1 MNMLPESTEL
11 PLPPWRSNPEGQP
24 RRIGVELEMSGLTL
38 DELAGITS
46 EFFGTTVATDG
57 RYGRVLKGDA
67 AGDWVVE
74 LDFRLL
80 RKLGHT
86 ERVPGAFGDDLLQ
99 SAEDALH
106 AVAQTMVPVEI
117 VSPPLP
123 MERLPEVEALIA
135 RLRAAGAKGTS
146 DHPLNAFGM
155 QFNPEIP
162 RADAAT
168 LSAYLRAFL
177 CLYDWLF
184 ARADIDLTRRLTS
197 YVDPFPADY
206 VRLVTTADYSPD
218 LPGLI
223 DDYLRYNPTRNRALD
238 LLPLFAHLDGA
249 RVAAVTD
256 DPLIKPRPAFHYRLP
271 DCRIDQPGWGLAAA
285 WNDWLQVERLAADP
299 ERLAGCCA
307 DYHDFMAAPALER
320 WLGDWA
326 EEVAGQWLAP

>member
-1 MNMLPESTEL
+1 MRMDATPHAL

-24 RRIGVELEMSGLTL
+24 RRIGVELEMTGPTL
-38 DELAGITS
+38 DELARVAADQLGCEVTETS
-46 EFFGTTVATDG
+46 
-57 RYGRVLKGDA
+57 RYERTLRGDT

-74 LDFRLL
+74 LDFHLL
-80 RKLGHT
+80 KQLGQT
-86 ERVPGAFGDDLLQ
+86 ERDGLMR

-106 AVAQTMVPVEI
+106 VVAQTLVPIEI

-123 MERLPEVEALIA
+123 MQRLSEVEALIA
-135 RLRAAGAKGTS
+135 RLREAGAKGTG

-168 LSAYLRAFL
+168 LTAYVRAFL

-184 ARADIDLTRRLTS
+184 ARAEINLTRRLTS
-197 YVDPFPADY
+197 YVDPFPLHY
-206 VRLVTTADYSPD
+206 VRLVTAPDYAPD

-223 DDYLRYNPTRNRALD
+223 DDYLRHNPTRNRALD
-238 LLPLFAHLDGA
+238 LLPLFAHLDPV

-271 DCRIDQPGWGLAAA
+271 DCEIDRPGWGIAAA

-299 ERLAGCCA
+299 ERLTGCCA
-307 DYHDFMAAPALER
+307 DYHDFITRPALQR

-326 EEVAGQWLAP
+326 DEVAGRWLAR

>member
-1 MNMLPESTEL
+1 MDATPHAL

-24 RRIGVELEMSGLTL
+24 RRIGVELEMSGRTL
-38 DELAGITS
+38 DELAGVAAGLLGCEVIETS
-46 EFFGTTVATDG
+46 
-57 RYGRVLKGDA
+57 RYERSLRGDA
-67 AGDWVVE
+67 AGDWIVE
-74 LDFRLL
+74 LDFHLL
-80 RKLGHT
+80 KKLGQT
-86 ERVPGAFGDDLLQ
+86 ERDPQALTDDLLQ

-106 AVAQTMVPVEI
+106 AVAQTLVPVEI

-123 MERLPEVEALIA
+123 MQRLPEVETLIA
-135 RLRAAGAKGTS
+135 RLREAGAKGTG

-168 LSAYLRAFL
+168 LSAYVRAFV
-177 CLYDWLF
+177 CLYDWLY

-197 YVDPFPADY
+197 YVDPYPLDY
-206 VRLVTTADYSPD
+206 LRLVTAPDYAPD

-223 DDYLRYNPTRNRALD
+223 DDYLLHNPTRNRALD
-238 LLPLFAHLDGA
+238 LLPLFAHLDPA

-256 DPLIKPRPAFHYRLP
+256 GPLIKPRPAFHYRLP
-271 DCRIDQPGWGLAAA
+271 DCEIDRPGWGIAAA

-299 ERLAGCCA
+299 QRLAGCCA
-307 DYHDFMAAPALER
+307 DCHEFMARPALER

-326 EEVAGQWLAP
+326 DEVAGRWLAP

>member
-1 MNMLPESTEL
+1 MPTDTPEL
-11 PLPPWRSNPEGQP
+11 PLPPLRLNPEGEP
-24 RRIGVELEMSGLTL
+24 RRIGVELEMSGLSL
-38 DELAGITS
+38 DELAHITS
-46 EFFGTTVATDG
+46 EFLGSNVVADG
-57 RYGRVLKGDA
+57 RYGRILQGDE

-74 LDFRLL
+74 LDYRFL
-80 RKLGHT
+80 RRIGQT
-86 ERVPGAFGDDLLQ
+86 ERTPGAFGDHLLQ

-117 VSPPLP
+117 VSPPLA
-123 MERLPEVEALIA
+123 MQRLGEVEALIA

-162 RADAAT
+162 ADDAAT
-168 LSAYLRAFL
+168 LTSYVRAFL

-184 ARADIDLTRRLTS
+184 ARADINLTRRLTS
-197 YVDPFPADY
+197 YVDPFPLEY
-206 VRLVTTADYSPD
+206 VRLATAADYAPD

-238 LLPLFAHLDGA
+238 LLPLFAHLDRE
-249 RVAAVTD
+249 RVAAVTN

-271 DCRIDQPGWGLAAA
+271 DCEIHRPGWGLHLA
-285 WNDWLQVERLAADP
+285 WNDWLQVERLAADT
-299 ERLAGCCA
+299 ERLTGCCA
-307 DYHDFMAAPALER
+307 AFHAYLNRPSLER

-326 EEVAGQWLAP
+326 HDVETQWLVP